1 MEVHFGKML
10 DLFDRI
16 ITQLLYLRK
25 VCGSNTSEDML
36 DTLLNISEQNSTE
49 EMDKTKIERL
59 FLVSIIY

>member
-1 MEVHFGKML
+1 MEVHFGKKL

-16 ITQLLYLRK
+16 ITQRLHLRK

-36 DTLLNISEQNSTE
+36 DTLLNISEQNSE

>member
-1 MEVHFGKML
+1 ML

-16 ITQLLYLRK
+16 ITQQLYLRK
-25 VCGSNTSEDML
+25 VCGSNTSMDML
-36 DTLLNISEQNSTE
+36 DTLLNISEQNSE